1 MQVIDWKMIIEE
13 HGATVWRISYRL
25 LGNYTDASDCFQETF
40 ISALEFSRYNRI
52 KSFSAFLAR
61 LATARAIDQLRL
73 RFRQKQNN
81 TILSDMDN
89 YSIEKVNPVNHA
101 QQAELAV
108 KLRYA
113 LAQLSPPEAQVFCLR
128 YLNDMSY
135 RRIAKELSIKTNK
148 VGVLLH
154 RAKEKMRKYFE
165 VSSNHPKSE
174 VVL

>member
-13 HGATVWRISYRL
+13 HGAAVWRISYRL
-25 LGNYTDASDCFQETF
+25 LGNHADASDCFQETF

-52 KSFSAFLAR
+52 KNFSAFLVR
-61 LATARAIDQLRL
+61 IATARAIDQLRL
-73 RFRQKQNN
+73 RFRQKQNTAVLN
-81 TILSDMDN
+81 DMDD
-89 YSIEKVNPVNHA
+89 YSVEKMNPANHV
-101 QQAELAV
+101 QQGELAV

-113 LAQLSPPEAQVFCLR
+113 LAQLPPPEAQVFCLR

-135 RRIAKELSIKTNK
+135 RRIAKELSIKTNA

-154 RAKEKMRKYFE
+154 RAKEKLRKYFE